1 MGLPRLILK
10 MISANQKVG
19 FIAAKALSFNDSEL
33 IQGFRRDFNQR
44 KFFDRYVVDIRTSL
58 RWFADKFT
66 HKAQHRDEV
75 LTE

>member
-1 MGLPRLILK
+1 
-10 MISANQKVG
+10 MIPIEN
-19 FIAAKALSFNDSEL
+19 I

>member
-1 MGLPRLILK
+1 MKRRGSDITL
-10 MISANQKVG
+10 
-19 FIAAKALSFNDSEL
+19 KALSFMIPIENI